1 MMNGLH
7 LHSRLRSALSRSTCK
22 HTPYHQHFLLKGCIL
37 GEVLRVR
44 EIDVQIGLRRRS
56 SRELDKV
63 KNVCF
68 QETQYE
74 WAAAVA
80 EHKLKPLII
89 WWHCCDVKQETE
101 NWKSASLFSINS
113 SLFLTRLHSFSLGLQ
128 LAGICLFT
136 TAWRVSY
143 LSVFLHQSIWKWN
156 LFDKSKYLRAKQ
168 YSLVGGVVVC
178 LYMRCFDEHQYPYC
192 FPVGL

>member
-7 LHSRLRSALSRSTCK
+7 LHSRLGSVRSRSTCK
-22 HTPYHQHFLLKGCIL
+22 HTHHIINIFCWKASFWV
-37 GEVLRVR
+37 VLHVR
-44 EIDVQIGLRRRS
+44 EIDVRNGLRRRS

-156 LFDKSKYLRAKQ
+156 PFDKSKYLRAKQ

-178 LYMRCFDEHQYPYC
+178 IYMRRCFDEH
-192 FPVGL
+192 